1 MYAMRPRDLNAL
13 SALVTYEMQRNARGN
28 YVADM
33 LWLIAG
39 GSNVAA
45 EVFTLLR
52 MDGLAQGSWM
62 ALAARGPGGFGERRR
77 GRGGGLGGA
86 PRRLARPQ
94 TKRKG

>member
-39 GSNVAA
+39 GKQYKDGSVLPFSEMIKDKGPDEEETADDIIERIKN
-45 EVFTLLR
+45 R
-52 MDGLAQGSWM
+52 MK
-62 ALAARGPGGFGERRR
+62 RGE
-77 GRGGGLGGA
+77 
-86 PRRLARPQ
+86 Q
-94 TKRKG
+94 K